1 MEVKDNFK
9 KEDLL
14 SDLGIRPFKERIPW
28 IGADLQTLRDTFAS
42 DELPDINSSEIRI
55 KVPPLKSREKGGGH
69 LVAYLD
75 KPSSSSSINGLVLL
89 LHGLGGSTRRR
100 GLIRMASALVQ
111 SNFAVLKL
119 NLRGADPCREFVDG
133 TYAAECNSDL
143 IPVLMRAREISYQ
156 LTEEY
161 QSSKNISVFGAGISL
176 GGTILLNACMCD
188 ESLLDGLVC
197 ISSPLDLNEC
207 SSSIERPRNFIYQ
220 KWLLNRLIRQTLEDP
235 FGIEERE
242 KNALLIN
249 RKDKE
254 RKINDIRSFDNLITA
269 PRWGYK
275 DVGEY
280 YAKASPFFSLIE
292 NKKSLPKTLFIQSK
306 DDPWVPF
313 WAAEKLMEKMKFSNN
328 QISNQFIFTEKG
340 GHNGFHGVK
349 GCWGDQVVSKWFLSL
364 KTI

>member
-1 MEVKDNFK
+1 MGAKDNYK
-9 KEDLL
+9 REDLL
-14 SDLGIRPFKERIPW
+14 SDLGISPFKERIPW

-55 KVPPLKSREKGGGH
+55 KVPPLKSRKTGGGY

-100 GLIRMASALVQ
+100 GLTRMASTLVQ

-119 NLRGADPCREFVDG
+119 NLRGSDPCREFVDG

-143 IPVLMRAREISYQ
+143 IPVLRRAREISFQ
-156 LTEEY
+156 LTEDY
-161 QSSKNISVFGAGISL
+161 QSSKNIPVFGAGISL

-235 FGIEERE
+235 FGIEEIER
-242 KNALLIN
+242 NALVIN
-249 RKDKE
+249 KKDKK
-254 RKINDIRSFDNLITA
+254 RKINDIRSFDNFITA

-275 DVGEY
+275 NVEEY
-280 YAKASPFFSLIE
+280 YANASPFFSLIKNE
-292 NKKSLPKTLFIQSK
+292 KSLPKTLFIQSK
-306 DDPWVPF
+306 DDPWVPCL
-313 WAAEKLMEKMKFSNN
+313 AAEKLMEKMKFSND
-328 QISNQFIFTEKG
+328 QKINQFIFTEKG
-340 GHNGFHGVK
+340 GHNGFHGNE
-349 GCWGDQVVSKWFLSL
+349 GCWGDQVVCKWFLYL

>member
-1 MEVKDNFK
+1 MGVKDNFK
-9 KEDLL
+9 SEDLL
-14 SDLGIRPFKERIPW
+14 SDLGISPFKERFPW
-28 IGADLQTLRDTFAS
+28 IGADLQTLRDTFAL
-42 DELPDINSSEIRI
+42 DELPDLNSSEIRI
-55 KVPPLKSREKGGGH
+55 DVPPLKSRETGGGS

-75 KPSSSSSINGLVLL
+75 KPLSSLSINGLVLL

-100 GLIRMASALVQ
+100 GLTRMANALVQ

-119 NLRGADPCREFVDG
+119 NLRGSDPCREYVDG

-143 IPVLMRAREISYQ
+143 VPVLRRAREISYQ
-156 LTEEY
+156 LIDDY
-161 QSSKNISVFGAGISL
+161 QSSRKIPLFGAGISL
-176 GGTILLNACMCD
+176 GGTILLNACLSD
-188 ESLLDGLVC
+188 ETLLDGLVC

-242 KNALLIN
+242 KNALVIN
-249 RKDKE
+249 KKNKKRE
-254 RKINDIRSFDNLITA
+254 INNIRSFDNLITA

-275 DVGEY
+275 NVEEY
-280 YAKASPFFSLIE
+280 YENASPFFSLIE
-292 NKKSLPKTLFIQSK
+292 NEKPIPKTLFVQSR

-313 WAAEKLMEKMKFSNN
+313 LAAEKLMEKMKLSNDQN
-328 QISNQFIFTEKG
+328 LNKFIFTEKG
-340 GHNGFHGVK
+340 GHNGFHGVD
-349 GCWGDQVVSKWFLSL
+349 GCWGDKVVSKWLLSL

>member
-1 MEVKDNFK
+1 MVLEDNVK
-9 KEDLL
+9 KEGLL
-14 SDLGIRPFKERIPW
+14 SGLEINPFKERIPW

-42 DELPDINSSEIRI
+42 DELPDVSSLEIRI
-55 KVPPLKSREKGGGH
+55 KVPPLKNRQKGGGS

-75 KPSSSSSINGLVLL
+75 KPKISSDINGLVLL
-89 LHGLGGSTRRR
+89 LHGLGGSSRRR
-100 GLIRMASALVQ
+100 GLTRMASALVE

-119 NLRGADPCREFVDG
+119 NLRGSDPCRNYVDG

-143 IPVLMRAREISYQ
+143 VPVLRRAREISYK
-156 LTEEY
+156 LTNEY
-161 QSSKNISVFGAGISL
+161 NCSKNIPLFGAGISL
-176 GGTILLNACMCD
+176 GGTILLNACMSD

-197 ISSPLDLNEC
+197 ISSPLDLHEC

-235 FGIEERE
+235 FGIEETE
-242 KNALLIN
+242 KNALVRN
-249 RKDKE
+249 KKDKK
-254 RKINDIRSFDNLITA
+254 RKINDIRSFDNFITA

-275 DVGEY
+275 DVEEY
-280 YAKASPFFSLIE
+280 YAKASPFFSLIKNE
-292 NKKSLPKTLFIQSK
+292 KSLPKTLFIQSK

-313 WAAEKLMEKMKFSNN
+313 GSAAKLMEKMKFSND
-328 QISNQFIFTEKG
+328 QKVNQFILTEKG
-340 GHNGFHGVK
+340 GHNGFHGVE

>member
-1 MEVKDNFK
+1 MGVKDNLK

-14 SDLGIRPFKERIPW
+14 SELGISPFKERFPW
-28 IGADLQTLRDTFAS
+28 IGPDLQTLRDTFAT
-42 DELPDINSSEIRI
+42 DELPDAYSSEIRI
-55 KVPPLKSREKGGGH
+55 KVPPLKSRKKGGGY

-75 KPSSSSSINGLVLL
+75 KPSIVSNINGLVLL

-100 GLIRMASALVQ
+100 GLTRMASALVQ

-119 NLRGADPCREFVDG
+119 NLRGSDPCRDFVDG

-143 IPVLMRAREISYQ
+143 IPVLRRAREISYQ
-156 LTEEY
+156 LTEDY
-161 QSSKNISVFGAGISL
+161 QSSKNIPVFGAGISL

-235 FGIEERE
+235 FGIEETE
-242 KNALLIN
+242 KNALVRN
-249 RKDKE
+249 KKDKK
-254 RKINDIRSFDNLITA
+254 RKINDIRSFDNFITA

-275 DVGEY
+275 NVEEY
-280 YAKASPFFSLIE
+280 YAKASPFFSLIKNE
-292 NKKSLPKTLFIQSK
+292 KSLPKTLFIQSK
-306 DDPWVPF
+306 DDPWVPCL
-313 WAAEKLMEKMKFSNN
+313 AAEKLMEKMKFSND
-328 QISNQFIFTEKG
+328 QKINQFIFTEKG
-340 GHNGFHGVK
+340 GHNGFHGNE
-349 GCWGDQVVSKWFLSL
+349 GCWGDQVVCKWFLYL

>member
-1 MEVKDNFK
+1 MGVKGNLK

-14 SDLGIRPFKERIPW
+14 SDLGISPFKERLPW
-28 IGADLQTLRDTFAS
+28 IGPDLQTLRDTFAS
-42 DELPDINSSEIRI
+42 DELPDAYSSEIRI
-55 KVPPLKSREKGGGH
+55 KVPPLKTRKAGGGF

-75 KPSSSSSINGLVLL
+75 KPSSVSSINGLVLL

-100 GLIRMASALVQ
+100 GLTRMASALVQ

-119 NLRGADPCREFVDG
+119 NLRGSDPCRDFVDG

-143 IPVLMRAREISYQ
+143 IPVLRRAREISYQ
-156 LTEEY
+156 LTEDY
-161 QSSKNISVFGAGISL
+161 QSSKNIPVFGAGISL

-235 FGIEERE
+235 FGVEERE

-254 RKINDIRSFDNLITA
+254 RKINDIRSFDNFITA

-313 WAAEKLMEKMKFSNN
+313 LAAEKLMEKMKFSNN
-328 QISNQFIFTEKG
+328 QMANQFIFTEKG

-349 GCWGDQVVSKWFLSL
+349 GCWGDQVVSKWLLSL